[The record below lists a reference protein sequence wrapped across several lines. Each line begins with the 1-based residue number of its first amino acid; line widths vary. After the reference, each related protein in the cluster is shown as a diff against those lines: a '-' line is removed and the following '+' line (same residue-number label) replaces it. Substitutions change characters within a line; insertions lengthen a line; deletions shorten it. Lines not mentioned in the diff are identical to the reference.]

1 MRQIVKLFFFC
12 AVFLTCSLPT
22 AATEYVGG
30 FPYHTRLSPAERS
43 RMEAIGAIE
52 GGLAPFIWGIVGSCI
67 ILFLRP
73 RRRRY
78 WITFFLFAGLGM
90 WFLLFWPATKGDT
103 SSPNEDKV
111 SATIS
116 INNYIKTTYAHLL
129 FQMEKDFKKMKP
141 VRSERRKC
149 VSHHYHK

>member
-1 MRQIVKLFFFC
+1 M
-12 AVFLTCSLPT
+12 VFDEDKVS
-22 AATEYVGG
+22 ATITISHYIKTTYE
-30 FPYHTRLSPAERS
+30 
-43 RMEAIGAIE
+43 
-52 GGLAPFIWGIVGSCI
+52 CI
-67 ILFLRP
+67 
-73 RRRRY
+73 
-78 WITFFLFAGLGM
+78 
-90 WFLLFWPATKGDT
+90 
-103 SSPNEDKV
+103 NEDKV